1 MGVEQDGTVLVRAGV
16 PDLGAGQINSLCQIA
31 AEVLGV
37 PLERVSVYA
46 TDSALTPLS
55 GTSTA
60 TRQLYMSGNATLMAA
75 NAVRKVLVDR
85 AAQYFEEEPDALDL
99 ADGRAFVKHDPAQ
112 ALDLSQL
119 AKVCASEGL
128 SLANLAMFKA
138 PFTDPIDPATGQGRV
153 FPDFTFGAYG
163 VEVAVD
169 TETGEVT
176 VLKAVTCCD
185 VGRAINRA
193 AAIGQLAGGGMQGLG
208 YALMENLIVEQ
219 GVIKTPS
226 FAEYLIPTSMDFPTT
241 QVIVLESGTGVGPF
255 GAKGIGEPALTP
267 AAPAVASAV
276 SDAIGVPIHEL
287 PITPERVLAALKK
300 RDGLLRQR

>member
-1 MGVEQDGTVLVRAGV
+1 
-16 PDLGAGQINSLCQIA
+16 
-31 AEVLGV
+31 
-37 PLERVSVYA
+37 
-46 TDSALTPLS
+46 
-55 GTSTA
+55 
-60 TRQLYMSGNATLMAA
+60 
-75 NAVRKVLVDR
+75 
-85 AAQYFEEEPDALDL
+85 
-99 ADGRAFVKHDPAQ
+99 
-112 ALDLSQL
+112 
-119 AKVCASEGL
+119 
-128 SLANLAMFKA
+128 MFKA

-241 QVIVLESGTGVGPF
+241 QVIVLESGTGV
-255 GAKGIGEPALTP
+255 ARS
-267 AAPAVASAV
+267 APRASA
-276 SDAIGVPIHEL
+276 SRRSPRLRPPSPAPCPTRSASRSTSCRSRRNASWL
-287 PITPERVLAALKK
+287 P
-300 RDGLLRQR
+300 